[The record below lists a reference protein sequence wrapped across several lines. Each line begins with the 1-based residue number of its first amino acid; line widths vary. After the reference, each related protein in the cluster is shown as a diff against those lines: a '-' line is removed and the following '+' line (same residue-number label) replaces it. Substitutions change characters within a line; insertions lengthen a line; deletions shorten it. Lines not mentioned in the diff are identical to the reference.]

1 MDYFKIK
8 IRFPFAFFETV
19 SIIKVFFKKRRYF
32 KQPKKGKGADRMIIE
47 IWSDFVCPFCY
58 MGKTKFEMALDK
70 FEHKDEVEVV
80 YRSFELNMSG
90 ESVKGKDINQVI
102 ADKYH
107 TSYEEAKRNNDMIVK
122 AAAEVGLHYR
132 FDLLKLNSTGLA
144 HEIIQYA
151 KSKGKANQ
159 LVNRFF
165 QGYFEEGM
173 DIGDREALL
182 QLAEEAGLDIA
193 DLTIQLAGDQL
204 KSAVRKE
211 EEMAGR
217 LNINGVPYFLI
228 NNWYAVSGA
237 QNPDTFLHALQEAYE
252 SEK

>member
-1 MDYFKIK
+1 M
-8 IRFPFAFFETV
+8 R
-19 SIIKVFFKKRRYF
+19 
-32 KQPKKGKGADRMIIE
+32 IE

-58 MGKTKFEMALDK
+58 MGKTKFEMALNE

-90 ESVKGKDINQVI
+90 ELVKGKDIHQVI

-107 TSYEEAKRNNDMIVK
+107 ISYEEAKRNNDMIVK

-132 FDLLKLNSTGLA
+132 FDLLKLNSTELA

-151 KSKGKANQ
+151 KPKGKANE
-159 LVNRFF
+159 LVKRFF

-173 DIGDREALL
+173 DIGNRDALL
-182 QLAEEAGLDIA
+182 KLAEEAGLDIP
-193 DLTIQLAGDQL
+193 DLTIHLNGDQL
-204 KSAVRKE
+204 KSEVKKE
-211 EEMAGR
+211 EEMAQK
-217 LNINGVPYFLI
+217 LKINAVPYFLI

>member
-1 MDYFKIK
+1 
-8 IRFPFAFFETV
+8 
-19 SIIKVFFKKRRYF
+19 
-32 KQPKKGKGADRMIIE
+32 MIIE

-70 FEHKDEVEVV
+70 FEHKDEVEVI

-90 ESVKGKDINQVI
+90 ESVRGKDINQVI

-182 QLAEEAGLDIA
+182 KLAEEAGLDIS
-193 DLTIQLAGDQL
+193 DLTIQLAGDHL
-204 KSAVRKE
+204 KSEVKKE
-211 EEMAGR
+211 EDMAR
-217 LNINGVPYFLI
+217 KLNINGVPYFLI

-237 QNPDTFLHALQEAYE
+237 QSPDTFLHALQEAFE

>member
-1 MDYFKIK
+1 
-8 IRFPFAFFETV
+8 
-19 SIIKVFFKKRRYF
+19 
-32 KQPKKGKGADRMIIE
+32 
-47 IWSDFVCPFCY
+47 

-70 FEHKDEVEVV
+70 FEHKDEVKVV

-107 TSYEEAKRNNDMIVK
+107 ISYEDAKRNNDMIVK

-144 HEIIQYA
+144 HEMIQYA

-165 QGYFEEGM
+165 QGYFEEGL
-173 DIGDREALL
+173 DIGDRESLL
-182 QLAEEAGLDIA
+182 KLAQEAGLDSS
-193 DLTIQLAGDQL
+193 DLSRQLDSQQL
-204 KSAVRKE
+204 KSEVRKDE
-211 EEMAGR
+211 DMAER
-217 LNINGVPYFLI
+217 LNINAVPYFLI

-237 QNPDTFLHALQEAYE
+237 QNPDTFLHALQEAFE

>member
-1 MDYFKIK
+1 MK
-8 IRFPFAFFETV
+8 
-19 SIIKVFFKKRRYF
+19 
-32 KQPKKGKGADRMIIE
+32 IE

-102 ADKYH
+102 ADKYYI
-107 TSYEEAKRNNDMIVK
+107 SYEDAKRNNDMIVK

-151 KSKGKANQ
+151 KLKGKANQ
-159 LVNRFF
+159 LVNHFF
-165 QGYFEEGM
+165 QGYFEEGL
-173 DIGDREALL
+173 DIGDREALIKL
-182 QLAEEAGLDIA
+182 SEESGLDIA
-193 DLTIQLAGDQL
+193 DLSKKLDSQQL
-204 KSAVRKE
+204 KSEVKNDE
-211 EEMAGR
+211 DMAAK
-217 LNINGVPYFLI
+217 LNINAVPYFLI
-228 NNWYAVSGA
+228 DNWYAVSGA

>member
-1 MDYFKIK
+1 MK
-8 IRFPFAFFETV
+8 
-19 SIIKVFFKKRRYF
+19 
-32 KQPKKGKGADRMIIE
+32 IE

-58 MGKTKFEMALDK
+58 MGKTKFEMALNE

-90 ESVKGKDINQVI
+90 ESVKGKDIHQVI

-107 TSYEEAKRNNDMIVK
+107 ISYEDARRNNDMIVK

-151 KSKGKANQ
+151 KIRGKEKE

-165 QGYFEEGM
+165 KGYFEEGL
-173 DIGDREALL
+173 DIGDRESLL
-182 QLAEEAGLDIA
+182 KLVEEAGLDIA
-193 DLTIQLAGDQL
+193 DLTRQLDNQRL
-204 KSAVRKE
+204 KSEVRKDE
-211 EEMAGR
+211 DMAER
-217 LNINGVPYFLI
+217 LNINAVPYFLI
-228 NNWYAVSGA
+228 DNWYSVSGA
-237 QNPDTFLHALQEAYE
+237 QNVDTFLHALQEAYE

>member
-1 MDYFKIK
+1 
-8 IRFPFAFFETV
+8 
-19 SIIKVFFKKRRYF
+19 
-32 KQPKKGKGADRMIIE
+32 
-47 IWSDFVCPFCY
+47 

-165 QGYFEEGM
+165 QRYFEEGM

-182 QLAEEAGLDIA
+182 KLAEEAGLDIA

-211 EEMAGR
+211 EDMAGR

-237 QNPDTFLHALQEAYE
+237 QSPETFLHALQEAYE

>member
-1 MDYFKIK
+1 MK
-8 IRFPFAFFETV
+8 
-19 SIIKVFFKKRRYF
+19 
-32 KQPKKGKGADRMIIE
+32 IE

-58 MGKTKFEMALDK
+58 MGKKKLEMALNE

-80 YRSFELNMSG
+80 FRSFELNMSG
-90 ESVKGKDINQVI
+90 ESVKGKDIHQVI

-107 TSYEEAKRNNDMIVK
+107 ISYEDAKRNNDIIVK

-132 FDLLKLNSTGLA
+132 FDLLKLNSTRLA

-151 KSKGKANQ
+151 KLKGKANE

-173 DIGDREALL
+173 DIGDREALIKL
-182 QLAEEAGLDIA
+182 SEEAGLDIA
-193 DLTIQLAGDQL
+193 DLSKKLDSQQL
-204 KSAVRKE
+204 KSEVKKDE
-211 EEMAGR
+211 DMAAKS
-217 LNINGVPYFLI
+217 NINAVPYFLI
-228 NNWYAVSGA
+228 DNWYAVSGA
-237 QNPDTFLHALQEAYE
+237 QSPDTFLHALQEAYE